1 MSTIYDNMG
10 NGSEDKSALDEVFG
24 RSANKYE
31 EPVVIKNAGPEMPVQ
46 EVIETS
52 PSDLREY
59 RQQIDTAKK
68 ALNLVDDVVLKS
80 YLKRLDSMDIA
91 SMPEAEGVDSCIVLF
106 KINRMVYEEDEF
118 ATDKFISAISSM
130 SFADCSVFLVIDGYR
145 DKTDF
150 YLGVK
155 NNDPKRTTASV
166 ADTFKSSLVGQ
177 FPGIDIEDCSI
188 VEKGKKSS
196 LQEQV
201 LRRISNASS
210 LSSYVGIPAFKD
222 EDGKYDNKNYVQG
235 TEKLAQ
241 AMQGKRY
248 TAIILASN
256 LTTDVVTEI
265 RNGYETIYSQL
276 SPMSTQQLAYSTNE
290 SLANAIN
297 RSKGVTQGKTKTQ
310 TIGESYTN
318 GTSNSHSKSD
328 SETKKSKIAV
338 GSSVLGGFLA
348 AVGTGLRI
356 TDAGAAIGLPL
367 MAAGG
372 AMSAFGAAGK
382 SKTSGTT
389 DTYGTSQSDT
399 ENRSMSDAESH
410 SETFTDSLGK
420 TATIG
425 SSKNYTLTIHNKHIE
440 ELMKRI
446 DQELER
452 ISMSESTG
460 LWSVASYFFS
470 YDNDFA
476 SAESASTIFKSIMQ
490 GEESGVE
497 TSAINSWIDNS
508 QKMKMLTNSVCHLS
522 HPVFRNNLTV
532 NGENIKVEN
541 SSLLSSKELA
551 MLLSLPH
558 KSVPGFPVVEHV
570 SLAKEVIRN
579 NESLMKREVSL
590 GCIFDLGK
598 AYTENRVKLD
608 VKSLTQHV
616 FVTGSTGCGKSE
628 TIYKLINETKQVG
641 TKFLVIEPAKGEYK
655 NVFGDVNV
663 FGTNPLIMPLLR
675 INPFSFPAGVHVLE
689 HIDRLTEIFNVCWPM
704 YSAMPAVLKK
714 AMLDAYE
721 SCGWD
726 LRLSVNRL
734 SQGEDVYPSFLDLF
748 LSLEKVIT
756 ESAYSEE
763 VKSNYSGALLTR
775 VESLTNGLNGEI
787 FSVNEL
793 SNMVLFDENCII
805 DLSRVGSQETKS
817 LIMGILIMRL
827 SEYRMTGAN
836 TPNSALKHLTVLEE
850 AHNILKR
857 VSTEQSQEGS
867 NMAGKSVEM
876 ITNAIAEMR
885 TYGEGFVIVDQS
897 PTSVDKAA
905 IKNTNTKIVMRL
917 PDEDDRKVS
926 GKAAGMN
933 DKQIDEIAKLP
944 TGVAVVYQ
952 NDWVSPVLCKID
964 RMEDSRVIFNEQK
977 DSILELNSENDIKN
991 IIEFLLAG
999 QTENTQKAFDVIQI
1013 EKSVRAF
1020 YMPSKVRMAL
1030 LDTIE
1035 EYKRNNNTS
1044 LWNSVSIYDLSS
1056 LLTDLLGIRKE
1067 FGKCVKQYYQSKEL
1081 NKKLTDLVKTRV
1093 PLDYVSCRYC
1103 LKCLFA
1109 DFSLHSS
1116 ANKKMAEEW
1125 LINNSKWL
1133 NLIFDKDEYGI

>member
-46 EVIETS
+46 KVLETS
-52 PSDLREY
+52 PSDLCEY
-59 RQQIDTAKK
+59 RQQIDMAKN

-91 SMPEAEGVDSCIVLF
+91 SMPEAEGVDSSIVLF

-177 FPGIDIEDCSI
+177 FPGIDIDDCSI

-310 TIGESYTN
+310 TIGESHTN

-338 GSSVLGGFLA
+338 GSSVLGGVLA
-348 AVGTGLRI
+348 AVGTGLTI
-356 TDAGAAIGLPL
+356 TGAGAAIGLPL

-372 AMSAFGAAGK
+372 AMSAVGAAGK

-522 HPVFRNNLTV
+522 HPVFWNNLTV

-570 SLAKEVIRN
+570 SLAKEVIHN
-579 NESLMKREVSL
+579 NEGLMKREVSL

-675 INPFSFPAGVHVLE
+675 INPFSFPTGVHVLE

-763 VKSNYSGALLTR
+763 VKSNYAGALLTR

-964 RMEDSRVIFNEQK
+964 RMENSRVIFNEQK
-977 DSILELNSENDIKN
+977 DSILELNSENDIN
-991 IIEFLLAG
+991 YIIEFLLAG
-999 QTENTQKAFDVIQI
+999 QTENTQKAFDIIQI

-1020 YMPSKVRMAL
+1020 NMPSKVRMAL

-1035 EYKRNNNTS
+1035 EYKKNNHIS

-1067 FGKCVKQYYQSKEL
+1067 FEKCVRQYCQSKEL

-1125 LINNSKWL
+1125 LINNSK
-1133 NLIFDKDEYGI
+1133 

>member
-46 EVIETS
+46 KVIETS

-59 RQQIDTAKK
+59 RQQIDMAKNT
-68 ALNLVDDVVLKS
+68 LNLVDDVVLKS
-80 YLKRLDSMDIA
+80 YLKRLASMDIA
-91 SMPEAEGVDSCIVLF
+91 SMPKAEGVDSSIVLF

-177 FPGIDIEDCSI
+177 FPGIDIDDCSI

-297 RSKGVTQGKTKTQ
+297 RSKGVTQGKTKTH
-310 TIGESYTN
+310 TIGESHTN
-318 GTSNSHSKSD
+318 GTSSSHSKSD
-328 SETKKSKIAV
+328 SETKKSKTAV
-338 GSSVLGGFLA
+338 CCSVLGGVLS
-348 AVGTGLRI
+348 AVGFGLMSTG
-356 TDAGAAIGLPL
+356 AGAAIGMPL

-372 AMSAFGAAGK
+372 AMSAVGAAGK
-382 SKTSGTT
+382 SKTTGTT

-476 SAESASTIFKSIMQ
+476 SAESAATIFKSIMQ

-579 NESLMKREVSL
+579 NESVIKREVSL

-598 AYTENRVKLD
+598 AYTENHVKLD

-641 TKFLVIEPAKGEYK
+641 AKFLVIEPAKGEYK

-675 INPFSFPAGVHVLE
+675 INPFSFPTGVHVLE

-917 PDEDDRKVS
+917 PDEDDRKLS

-964 RMEDSRVIFNEQK
+964 RMENSRVIFNEQK
-977 DSILELNSENDIKN
+977 DSILELNSENDIN
-991 IIEFLLAG
+991 YIIEFLLAG
-999 QTENTQKAFDVIQI
+999 QTENTQKAFDIIQI

-1020 YMPSKVRMAL
+1020 NMPSKVRMAL

-1035 EYKRNNNTS
+1035 EYKKNNHIS

-1067 FGKCVKQYYQSKEL
+1067 FEKCVRQYCQSKEL

-1125 LINNSKWL
+1125 LINNSK
-1133 NLIFDKDEYGI
+1133 

>member
-46 EVIETS
+46 KVLETS
-52 PSDLREY
+52 PSDLCEY
-59 RQQIDTAKK
+59 RQQIDMAKN

-91 SMPEAEGVDSCIVLF
+91 SMPEAEGVDSSIVLF

-177 FPGIDIEDCSI
+177 FPGIDIDDCSI

-310 TIGESYTN
+310 TIGESHTN

-338 GSSVLGGFLA
+338 GSSVLGGVLA
-348 AVGTGLRI
+348 AVGTGLTI
-356 TDAGAAIGLPL
+356 TGAGAAIGLPL

-372 AMSAFGAAGK
+372 AMSAVGAAGK

-522 HPVFRNNLTV
+522 HPVFWNNLTV

-675 INPFSFPAGVHVLE
+675 INPFSFPTGVHVLE

-734 SQGEDVYPSFLDLF
+734 SQGENVYPSFLDLF

-964 RMEDSRVIFNEQK
+964 RMENSRVIFNEQK

-1035 EYKRNNNTS
+1035 EYKKNNHIS

-1067 FGKCVKQYYQSKEL
+1067 FEKCVRQYCQSKEL

-1125 LINNSKWL
+1125 LINNSK
-1133 NLIFDKDEYGI
+1133 

>member
-1 MSTIYDNMG
+1 M
-10 NGSEDKSALDEVFG
+10 
-24 RSANKYE
+24 
-31 EPVVIKNAGPEMPVQ
+31 
-46 EVIETS
+46 
-52 PSDLREY
+52 
-59 RQQIDTAKK
+59 
-68 ALNLVDDVVLKS
+68 VDDVVLKS

-91 SMPEAEGVDSCIVLF
+91 SMPEAEGVDSSIVLF

-166 ADTFKSSLVGQ
+166 ADTFKSSLMGQ

-297 RSKGVTQGKTKTQ
+297 RSKGVTQGKTKTH
-310 TIGESYTN
+310 TIGESHTN

-338 GSSVLGGFLA
+338 GSSVLGGVLA
-348 AVGTGLRI
+348 AVGTGLTI
-356 TDAGAAIGLPL
+356 TGAGAAIGLPL
-367 MAAGG
+367 MAACG
-372 AMSAFGAAGK
+372 AMSAVGAAGK

-522 HPVFRNNLTV
+522 HPVFWNNLTV

-675 INPFSFPAGVHVLE
+675 INPFSFPTGVHVLE

-734 SQGEDVYPSFLDLF
+734 SRGEDVYPSFLDLF

-964 RMEDSRVIFNEQK
+964 RMENSRVIFNEQK
-977 DSILELNSENDIKN
+977 DSILELNSENDIN
-991 IIEFLLAG
+991 
-999 QTENTQKAFDVIQI
+999 
-1013 EKSVRAF
+1013 
-1020 YMPSKVRMAL
+1020 Y
-1030 LDTIE
+1030 
-1035 EYKRNNNTS
+1035 
-1044 LWNSVSIYDLSS
+1044 
-1056 LLTDLLGIRKE
+1056 
-1067 FGKCVKQYYQSKEL
+1067 
-1081 NKKLTDLVKTRV
+1081 
-1093 PLDYVSCRYC
+1093 
-1103 LKCLFA
+1103 
-1109 DFSLHSS
+1109 
-1116 ANKKMAEEW
+1116 
-1125 LINNSKWL
+1125 
-1133 NLIFDKDEYGI
+1133 

>member
-46 EVIETS
+46 KVLETS
-52 PSDLREY
+52 PSDLCEY
-59 RQQIDTAKK
+59 RQQIDMAKN

-91 SMPEAEGVDSCIVLF
+91 SMPEAEGVDSSIVLF

-150 YLGVK
+150 YMGVK
-155 NNDPKRTTASV
+155 NNDSKRTTVSV

-188 VEKGKKSS
+188 IDRGKNSS

-210 LSSYVGIPAFKD
+210 LSSYVGIPAFKN

-276 SPMSTQQLAYSTNE
+276 SPMATQQLAYSTNE

-310 TIGESYTN
+310 TIGESHTN
-318 GTSNSHSKSD
+318 GTSSSHGKSD
-328 SETKKSKIAV
+328 SETKKSKTAV
-338 GSSVLGGFLA
+338 GCSVLGGVLS
-348 AVGTGLRI
+348 AVGLGLSATG
-356 TDAGAAIGLPL
+356 AGAAIGIPL

-372 AMSAFGAAGK
+372 VMSAVGATGK

-440 ELMKRI
+440 ELTKRI

-522 HPVFRNNLTV
+522 HPVFWNNLTV

-675 INPFSFPAGVHVLE
+675 INPFSFPTGVHVLE

-734 SQGEDVYPSFLDLF
+734 SRGEDVYPSFLDLF

-876 ITNAIAEMR
+876 MTNAIAEMR

-964 RMEDSRVIFNEQK
+964 RMENSRVIFNEQK
-977 DSILELNSENDIKN
+977 DSILELNSENDIN
-991 IIEFLLAG
+991 YIIEFLLAG
-999 QTENTQKAFDVIQI
+999 QTENTQKAFDIIQI

-1020 YMPSKVRMAL
+1020 NMPSKVRMAL

-1035 EYKRNNNTS
+1035 EYKKNNHIS

-1067 FGKCVKQYYQSKEL
+1067 FEKCVRQYCQSKEL

-1125 LINNSKWL
+1125 LINNSK
-1133 NLIFDKDEYGI
+1133 

>member
-1 MSTIYDNMG
+1 
-10 NGSEDKSALDEVFG
+10 
-24 RSANKYE
+24 
-31 EPVVIKNAGPEMPVQ
+31 
-46 EVIETS
+46 
-52 PSDLREY
+52 
-59 RQQIDTAKK
+59 
-68 ALNLVDDVVLKS
+68 
-80 YLKRLDSMDIA
+80 
-91 SMPEAEGVDSCIVLF
+91 MPEAEGVDYSIVLF

-118 ATDKFISAISSM
+118 ATEKFISAISSM
-130 SFADCSVFLVIDGYR
+130 SYADCSVFLVIDGYR

-177 FPGIDIEDCSI
+177 FPGIDIDDCSI

-310 TIGESYTN
+310 TIGESHTN

-328 SETKKSKIAV
+328 SKTKKSKIAV
-338 GSSVLGGFLA
+338 GSSVLGGVLA
-348 AVGTGLRI
+348 AVGTGLTI
-356 TDAGAAIGLPL
+356 TGTGAAIGLPL

-372 AMSAFGAAGK
+372 AMSAVGAAGK

-399 ENRSMSDAESH
+399 VNRSMSDAESH

-522 HPVFRNNLTV
+522 HPVFWNNLTV

-675 INPFSFPAGVHVLE
+675 INPFSFPTGVHVLE

-734 SQGEDVYPSFLDLF
+734 SRGEDVYPSFLDLF

-952 NDWVSPVLCKID
+952 NDWVSPVLCRID
-964 RMEDSRVIFNEQK
+964 RMENSRVIFNEQK
-977 DSILELNSENDIKN
+977 DSILELNSEDDIN
-991 IIEFLLAG
+991 YIIEFLLAG
-999 QTENTQKAFDVIQI
+999 QTENTQKAFDIIQI

-1020 YMPSKVRMAL
+1020 NMPSKVRMAL

-1035 EYKRNNNTS
+1035 EYKKNNHIS
-1044 LWNSVSIYDLSS
+1044 LWNRVSIYDLSS

-1067 FGKCVKQYYQSKEL
+1067 FEKCVKQYCQSKEL

-1125 LINNSKWL
+1125 LINNSK
-1133 NLIFDKDEYGI
+1133 

>member
-10 NGSEDKSALDEVFG
+10 NDSEDKSALDEVFG

-31 EPVVIKNAGPEMPVQ
+31 EPVVIKNAGSEMPVQ
-46 EVIETS
+46 KVIETS

-59 RQQIDTAKK
+59 RQQIDAAKN

-80 YLKRLDSMDIA
+80 YLKRMDSMDIA
-91 SMPEAEGVDSCIVLF
+91 SMPEAEGVDSSIVLF
-106 KINRMVYEEDEF
+106 KINKMVYEEDEF
-118 ATDKFISAISSM
+118 ATEKFISAISSM
-130 SFADCSVFLVIDGYR
+130 SYADCSVFLVIDGYR

-177 FPGIDIEDCSI
+177 FPGIDIDDCSI

-310 TIGESYTN
+310 TIGESHTN

-338 GSSVLGGFLA
+338 GSSVLGGVLA
-348 AVGTGLRI
+348 VVGTGL
-356 TDAGAAIGLPL
+356 TMTGAGAAIGIPL

-372 AMSAFGAAGK
+372 AMSAVGAAGK

-399 ENRSMSDAESH
+399 ENRSVSDAESH
-410 SETFTDSLGK
+410 SESFTDSLGK
-420 TATIG
+420 TTTIG
-425 SSKNYTLTIHNKHIE
+425 SGKNYTLTLHNKHIE

-446 DQELER
+446 DLELER

-476 SAESASTIFKSIMQ
+476 SAESAATIFKSIMQ

-508 QKMKMLTNSVCHLS
+508 QKVKMLTNSVCRLS
-522 HPVFRNNLTV
+522 HPVFTNNLTV
-532 NGENIKVEN
+532 NGESIIVEN
-541 SSLLSSKELA
+541 SSLLCSKELS

-675 INPFSFPAGVHVLE
+675 INPFSFPTGVHVLE

-734 SQGEDVYPSFLDLF
+734 SRGEDVYPSFLDLF

-999 QTENTQKAFDVIQI
+999 QTENTQKAFDIIQI

-1020 YMPSKVRMAL
+1020 NMPSKVLMAL

-1035 EYKRNNNTS
+1035 EYKKNNHIS

-1067 FGKCVKQYYQSKEL
+1067 FEKCVRQYCQSKEL
-1081 NKKLTDLVKTRV
+1081 NKKLTDLVKSRV

-1125 LINNSKWL
+1125 LINNSK
-1133 NLIFDKDEYGI
+1133 

>member
-46 EVIETS
+46 KVIETS

-59 RQQIDTAKK
+59 RQQIETAKN

-91 SMPEAEGVDSCIVLF
+91 SMPEAEGVDSSIVLF

-130 SFADCSVFLVIDGYR
+130 SFADSSVFLVIDGYR

-150 YLGVK
+150 YMGVK
-155 NNDPKRTTASV
+155 NNDSKRTTVSV

-188 VEKGKKSS
+188 IDRGKNSS

-276 SPMSTQQLAYSTNE
+276 SPMATQQLAYSTNE

-310 TIGESYTN
+310 TIGESHTN
-318 GTSNSHSKSD
+318 GTSSSHGKSD
-328 SETKKSKIAV
+328 SETKKSKTAV
-338 GSSVLGGFLA
+338 GCSVLGGVLS
-348 AVGTGLRI
+348 AVGLGLSATG
-356 TDAGAAIGLPL
+356 AGAAIGIPL

-372 AMSAFGAAGK
+372 AMSAVGATGK

-476 SAESASTIFKSIMQ
+476 SAESAATIFKSIMQ

-675 INPFSFPAGVHVLE
+675 INPFSFPTGVHVLE

-734 SQGEDVYPSFLDLF
+734 SRGEDVYPSFLDLF

-964 RMEDSRVIFNEQK
+964 RMEDSRVIFYEQK

-1020 YMPSKVRMAL
+1020 NMPSKVRMAL

-1035 EYKRNNNTS
+1035 EYKNNNNIS

-1056 LLTDLLGIRKE
+1056 LLTDLLDIRKE
-1067 FGKCVKQYYQSKEL
+1067 FEKCVRQYCQSKEL

-1093 PLDYVSCRYC
+1093 SLDYVSCRYC

-1125 LINNSKWL
+1125 LINNSK
-1133 NLIFDKDEYGI
+1133 

>member
-46 EVIETS
+46 KVIETS
-52 PSDLREY
+52 PSDLCEY
-59 RQQIDTAKK
+59 RQQIDMAKN

-91 SMPEAEGVDSCIVLF
+91 SMPEAEGVDSSIVLF

-150 YLGVK
+150 YMGVK
-155 NNDPKRTTASV
+155 NNDSKRTTVSV

-188 VEKGKKSS
+188 IDRGKNSS

-310 TIGESYTN
+310 TIGESHTN

-356 TDAGAAIGLPL
+356 TGAGAAIGLPL

-476 SAESASTIFKSIMQ
+476 SAESAATIFKSIMQ

-508 QKMKMLTNSVCHLS
+508 QNMKMLTNSVCHLS
-522 HPVFRNNLTV
+522 HPVFWNNLTV

-675 INPFSFPAGVHVLE
+675 INPFSFPTGVHVLE

-775 VESLTNGLNGEI
+775 VESLMNGLNGEI

-964 RMEDSRVIFNEQK
+964 RMENSRVIFNEQK
-977 DSILELNSENDIKN
+977 DSILELNSENDIN
-991 IIEFLLAG
+991 YIIEFLLAG

-1020 YMPSKVRMAL
+1020 NMPSKVRMAL

-1035 EYKRNNNTS
+1035 EYKKNNHIS

-1067 FGKCVKQYYQSKEL
+1067 FEKCVRQYCQSKEL

-1125 LINNSKWL
+1125 LINNSK
-1133 NLIFDKDEYGI
+1133 

>member
-10 NGSEDKSALDEVFG
+10 NDSEDKSALDEVFG

-31 EPVVIKNAGPEMPVQ
+31 EPVVIKNAGSEMPVQ
-46 EVIETS
+46 KVIETS

-59 RQQIDTAKK
+59 RQQIETAKN

-91 SMPEAEGVDSCIVLF
+91 SMPEAEGVDSSIVLF

-177 FPGIDIEDCSI
+177 FPGINIDDCSI

-222 EDGKYDNKNYVQG
+222 EDGKYDNNNYVQG

-265 RNGYETIYSQL
+265 RNGYEMIYSQL
-276 SPMSTQQLAYSTNE
+276 SPMATQQLAYSTNE

-310 TIGESYTN
+310 TIGESHTN
-318 GTSNSHSKSD
+318 GTSSSHSKSD
-328 SETKKSKIAV
+328 SETKKSKTAV
-338 GSSVLGGFLA
+338 GCSVLGGVLS
-348 AVGTGLRI
+348 AVGLGLSATG
-356 TDAGAAIGLPL
+356 AGAAIGIPL

-372 AMSAFGAAGK
+372 AMSAVGATGK

-476 SAESASTIFKSIMQ
+476 SAESAATIFKSIMQ

-675 INPFSFPAGVHVLE
+675 INPFSFPTGVHVLE

-827 SEYRMTGAN
+827 SEYRMIGAN

-964 RMEDSRVIFNEQK
+964 RMEDSRVIFYEQK

-1013 EKSVRAF
+1013 EQSVRAF
-1020 YMPSKVRMAL
+1020 NMPSKVRMAL

-1035 EYKRNNNTS
+1035 EYKNNNNIS

-1056 LLTDLLGIRKE
+1056 LLTDLLDIRKE
-1067 FGKCVKQYYQSKEL
+1067 FEKCVRQYCQSKEL

-1093 PLDYVSCRYC
+1093 SLDYVSCRYC

-1125 LINNSKWL
+1125 LINNSK
-1133 NLIFDKDEYGI
+1133 

>member
-31 EPVVIKNAGPEMPVQ
+31 EPVVIKNAGSEMPVQ
-46 EVIETS
+46 KVIETS

-59 RQQIDTAKK
+59 RQQIDTAKN

-91 SMPEAEGVDSCIVLF
+91 SMPEAEGVDSSIVLF

-177 FPGIDIEDCSI
+177 FPGIDIDDCSI

-310 TIGESYTN
+310 TIGESHTN

-338 GSSVLGGFLA
+338 GSSVLGGVLA
-348 AVGTGLRI
+348 AVGTGLTI
-356 TDAGAAIGLPL
+356 TGAGAAIGLPL

-372 AMSAFGAAGK
+372 AMSAVGAAGK

-522 HPVFRNNLTV
+522 HPVFWNNLTV

-579 NESLMKREVSL
+579 NESVMKREVSL

-598 AYTENRVKLD
+598 VHIENHVKLD

-641 TKFLVIEPAKGEYK
+641 AKFLVIEPAKGEYK

-675 INPFSFPAGVHVLE
+675 INPFSFPTGVHVLE

-964 RMEDSRVIFNEQK
+964 RMEGSRVIFNEQK

-1020 YMPSKVRMAL
+1020 NMPSKVRMAL

-1035 EYKRNNNTS
+1035 EYKKNNNIS

-1056 LLTDLLGIRKE
+1056 LLTELLDIRKE
-1067 FGKCVKQYYQSKEL
+1067 FEKCVRQYSQSKEL

-1116 ANKKMAEEW
+1116 ANKKIAEEW
-1125 LINNSKWL
+1125 LINNSK
-1133 NLIFDKDEYGI
+1133 

>member
-1 MSTIYDNMG
+1 MSTIYDNMD

-46 EVIETS
+46 KVIETS

-59 RQQIDTAKK
+59 RRQIDTAKN

-91 SMPEAEGVDSCIVLF
+91 SMPEAEGVDSSIVLF

-130 SFADCSVFLVIDGYR
+130 SFADSSVFLVIDGYR

-150 YLGVK
+150 YMGVK
-155 NNDPKRTTASV
+155 NNDSKRTTVSV

-177 FPGIDIEDCSI
+177 FPGINIDDCSI

-222 EDGKYDNKNYVQG
+222 EDGKYDNNNYVQG

-265 RNGYETIYSQL
+265 RNGYEMIYSQL
-276 SPMSTQQLAYSTNE
+276 SPMATQQLAYSTNE

-310 TIGESYTN
+310 TIGESHTN
-318 GTSNSHSKSD
+318 GTSSSHSKSD
-328 SETKKSKIAV
+328 SETKKSKTAV
-338 GSSVLGGFLA
+338 GCSVLGGVLS
-348 AVGTGLRI
+348 AVGLGLSATG
-356 TDAGAAIGLPL
+356 AGAAIGIPR

-372 AMSAFGAAGK
+372 AMSAVGATGK

-476 SAESASTIFKSIMQ
+476 SAESAATIFKSIMQ

-675 INPFSFPAGVHVLE
+675 INPFSFPTGVHVLE

-827 SEYRMTGAN
+827 SEYRMIGAN

-964 RMEDSRVIFNEQK
+964 RMEDSRVIFYEQK

-1020 YMPSKVRMAL
+1020 NMPSKVRMAL

-1035 EYKRNNNTS
+1035 EYKNNNNIS

-1056 LLTDLLGIRKE
+1056 LLTDLLDIRKE
-1067 FGKCVKQYYQSKEL
+1067 FEKYVRQYCQSKEL

-1093 PLDYVSCRYC
+1093 SLDYVSCRYC

-1125 LINNSKWL
+1125 LINNSK
-1133 NLIFDKDEYGI
+1133 

>member
-46 EVIETS
+46 KVLETS
-52 PSDLREY
+52 PSDLCEY
-59 RQQIDTAKK
+59 RQQIDMAKN

-91 SMPEAEGVDSCIVLF
+91 SMPEAEGVDSSIVLF

-177 FPGIDIEDCSI
+177 FPGIDIDDCSI

-297 RSKGVTQGKTKTQ
+297 RSKGVTQGKTKTH
-310 TIGESYTN
+310 TIGESHTN

-338 GSSVLGGFLA
+338 GSSVLGGVLA
-348 AVGTGLRI
+348 AVGTGLTI
-356 TDAGAAIGLPL
+356 TGAGAAIGLPL

-372 AMSAFGAAGK
+372 AMSAVGAAGK

-522 HPVFRNNLTV
+522 HPVFWNNLTV

-675 INPFSFPAGVHVLE
+675 INPFSFPTGVHVLE

-734 SQGEDVYPSFLDLF
+734 SQGENVYPSFLDLF

-964 RMEDSRVIFNEQK
+964 RMENSRVIFNEQK
-977 DSILELNSENDIKN
+977 DSILELNSENDIN
-991 IIEFLLAG
+991 YIIEFLLAG
-999 QTENTQKAFDVIQI
+999 QTENTQKAFDIIQI
-1013 EKSVRAF
+1013 KKSVRAF
-1020 YMPSKVRMAL
+1020 NMPSKVRMAL

-1035 EYKRNNNTS
+1035 EYKKNNHIS

-1067 FGKCVKQYYQSKEL
+1067 FEKCVRQYCQSKEL

-1125 LINNSKWL
+1125 LINNSK
-1133 NLIFDKDEYGI
+1133 

>member
-10 NGSEDKSALDEVFG
+10 NGSKDKSALDEVFG

-46 EVIETS
+46 KVIETS

-80 YLKRLDSMDIA
+80 YLKRLDSMDIE
-91 SMPEAEGVDSCIVLF
+91 SMPEAEGVDSSIVLF

-177 FPGIDIEDCSI
+177 FPGIDIDDCSI

-235 TEKLAQ
+235 TEKLAL

-276 SPMSTQQLAYSTNE
+276 SPMATQQLAYSTNE

-310 TIGESYTN
+310 TIGESHTN
-318 GTSNSHSKSD
+318 GTSSSHSKSY
-328 SETKKSKIAV
+328 SETKKSKTAV
-338 GSSVLGGFLA
+338 GCSVLGGVLST
-348 AVGTGLRI
+348 VGFGLSA
-356 TDAGAAIGLPL
+356 TGAAIGIPL

-372 AMSAFGAAGK
+372 VMSAVGAAGK

-522 HPVFRNNLTV
+522 HPVFWNNLTV

-570 SLAKEVIRN
+570 SLAKEVIHN
-579 NESLMKREVSL
+579 NEGLMKREVSL

-675 INPFSFPAGVHVLE
+675 INPFSFPTGVHVLE

-726 LRLSVNRL
+726 LRSSVNRL

-964 RMEDSRVIFNEQK
+964 RMENSRVIFNEQK
-977 DSILELNSENDIKN
+977 DSILELNSENDIN
-991 IIEFLLAG
+991 YIIEFLLAG
-999 QTENTQKAFDVIQI
+999 QTENTQKAFDIIQI

-1020 YMPSKVRMAL
+1020 NMPSKVRMAL

-1035 EYKRNNNTS
+1035 EYKKNNHIS

-1067 FGKCVKQYYQSKEL
+1067 FEKCVRQYCQSKEL

-1125 LINNSKWL
+1125 LINNSK
-1133 NLIFDKDEYGI
+1133 

>member
-1 MSTIYDNMG
+1 
-10 NGSEDKSALDEVFG
+10 
-24 RSANKYE
+24 
-31 EPVVIKNAGPEMPVQ
+31 
-46 EVIETS
+46 
-52 PSDLREY
+52 
-59 RQQIDTAKK
+59 
-68 ALNLVDDVVLKS
+68 
-80 YLKRLDSMDIA
+80 
-91 SMPEAEGVDSCIVLF
+91 
-106 KINRMVYEEDEF
+106 
-118 ATDKFISAISSM
+118 
-130 SFADCSVFLVIDGYR
+130 
-145 DKTDF
+145 
-150 YLGVK
+150 
-155 NNDPKRTTASV
+155 
-166 ADTFKSSLVGQ
+166 
-177 FPGIDIEDCSI
+177 
-188 VEKGKKSS
+188 
-196 LQEQV
+196 
-201 LRRISNASS
+201 
-210 LSSYVGIPAFKD
+210 
-222 EDGKYDNKNYVQG
+222 
-235 TEKLAQ
+235 
-241 AMQGKRY
+241 
-248 TAIILASN
+248 
-256 LTTDVVTEI
+256 
-265 RNGYETIYSQL
+265 
-276 SPMSTQQLAYSTNE
+276 
-290 SLANAIN
+290 
-297 RSKGVTQGKTKTQ
+297 
-310 TIGESYTN
+310 
-318 GTSNSHSKSD
+318 
-328 SETKKSKIAV
+328 
-338 GSSVLGGFLA
+338 
-348 AVGTGLRI
+348 
-356 TDAGAAIGLPL
+356 
-367 MAAGG
+367 
-372 AMSAFGAAGK
+372 
-382 SKTSGTT
+382 
-389 DTYGTSQSDT
+389 
-399 ENRSMSDAESH
+399 
-410 SETFTDSLGK
+410 
-420 TATIG
+420 
-425 SSKNYTLTIHNKHIE
+425 
-440 ELMKRI
+440 
-446 DQELER
+446 
-452 ISMSESTG
+452 
-460 LWSVASYFFS
+460 
-470 YDNDFA
+470 
-476 SAESASTIFKSIMQ
+476 
-490 GEESGVE
+490 
-497 TSAINSWIDNS
+497 
-508 QKMKMLTNSVCHLS
+508 MKMLTNSVCHLS

-675 INPFSFPAGVHVLE
+675 INPFSFPTGVHVLE

-827 SEYRMTGAN
+827 SEYRMIGAN

-964 RMEDSRVIFNEQK
+964 RMEDSRVIFYEQK

-1020 YMPSKVRMAL
+1020 NMPSKVRMAL

-1035 EYKRNNNTS
+1035 EYKNNNNIS

-1056 LLTDLLGIRKE
+1056 LLTDLLDIRKE
-1067 FGKCVKQYYQSKEL
+1067 FEKCVRQYCQSKEL

-1093 PLDYVSCRYC
+1093 SLDYVSCRYC

-1125 LINNSKWL
+1125 LINNSK
-1133 NLIFDKDEYGI
+1133 

>member
-46 EVIETS
+46 KVIETS

-59 RQQIDTAKK
+59 RQQIDTAKN

-91 SMPEAEGVDSCIVLF
+91 SMPEAEGVDFSIVLF

-177 FPGIDIEDCSI
+177 FPGINIDDCSI

-310 TIGESYTN
+310 SIGESHTN
-318 GTSNSHSKSD
+318 GTSSSHSKSD
-328 SETKKSKIAV
+328 SETKKSKTAV
-338 GSSVLGGFLA
+338 GCSVLGGMLS
-348 AVGTGLRI
+348 AVGLGLSATG
-356 TDAGAAIGLPL
+356 AGAAIGIPL
-367 MAAGG
+367 MVMAAGG
-372 AMSAFGAAGK
+372 AMSAVGATGK

-476 SAESASTIFKSIMQ
+476 SAESAATIFKSIMQ

-508 QKMKMLTNSVCHLS
+508 QKVKMLTNSVCRLS
-522 HPVFRNNLTV
+522 HPVFTNNLTV
-532 NGENIKVEN
+532 NGESIMVEN

-579 NESLMKREVSL
+579 NESVMKREVFL

-598 AYTENRVKLD
+598 VHTENHVKLD

-628 TIYKLINETKQVG
+628 TIYKLISETKQVG
-641 TKFLVIEPAKGEYK
+641 AKFLVIEPAKGEYK

-675 INPFSFPAGVHVLE
+675 INPFSFPTGVHVLE

-734 SQGEDVYPSFLDLF
+734 SRGEDVYPSFLDLF

-964 RMEDSRVIFNEQK
+964 RMENSRVIFNEQK
-977 DSILELNSENDIKN
+977 DSILELNSENDIN
-991 IIEFLLAG
+991 YIIEFLLAG
-999 QTENTQKAFDVIQI
+999 QTENTQKAFDIIQI

-1020 YMPSKVRMAL
+1020 NMPSKVRMAL

-1035 EYKRNNNTS
+1035 EYKKNNHIS

-1067 FGKCVKQYYQSKEL
+1067 FEKCVRQYCQSKEL

-1125 LINNSKWL
+1125 LINNSK
-1133 NLIFDKDEYGI
+1133 

>member
-24 RSANKYE
+24 RSADKYE
-31 EPVVIKNAGPEMPVQ
+31 EIKNADPEMPVQ
-46 EVIETS
+46 KVIETS

-59 RQQIDTAKK
+59 RQQIDTAKN

-91 SMPEAEGVDSCIVLF
+91 SMPEAEGVDYSIVLF

-118 ATDKFISAISSM
+118 ATEKFISAISSM
-130 SFADCSVFLVIDGYR
+130 SYADCSVFLVIDGYR

-177 FPGIDIEDCSI
+177 FPGIDIDDCSI

-297 RSKGVTQGKTKTQ
+297 RSKGVTQGKTKTH
-310 TIGESYTN
+310 TIGESHTN
-318 GTSNSHSKSD
+318 GTSSSHSKSD
-328 SETKKSKIAV
+328 SETKKSKTAV
-338 GSSVLGGFLA
+338 CCSVLGGVLS
-348 AVGTGLRI
+348 AVGFGLMSTG
-356 TDAGAAIGLPL
+356 AGAAIGMPL
-367 MAAGG
+367 RVMAAGG
-372 AMSAFGAAGK
+372 AMSAVGAAGK
-382 SKTSGTT
+382 SKTTGTT

-476 SAESASTIFKSIMQ
+476 SAESAATIFKSIMQ

-508 QKMKMLTNSVCHLS
+508 QKMKMLTSSVCHLS

-675 INPFSFPAGVHVLE
+675 INPFSFPTGVHVLE

-734 SQGEDVYPSFLDLF
+734 SRGEDVYPSFLDLF
-748 LSLEKVIT
+748 LSLEKVIP

-964 RMEDSRVIFNEQK
+964 RMENSRVIFNEQK
-977 DSILELNSENDIKN
+977 DSILELNSENDIN
-991 IIEFLLAG
+991 YIIEFLLAG
-999 QTENTQKAFDVIQI
+999 QTENTQKAFDIIQI

-1020 YMPSKVRMAL
+1020 NMPSKVRMAL

-1035 EYKRNNNTS
+1035 EYKKNNHIS

-1067 FGKCVKQYYQSKEL
+1067 FEKCVRQYCQSKEL

-1103 LKCLFA
+1103 MKCLFA

-1125 LINNSKWL
+1125 LINNSK
-1133 NLIFDKDEYGI
+1133 

>member
-68 ALNLVDDVVLKS
+68 TLNLVDDVVLKS

-91 SMPEAEGVDSCIVLF
+91 SMPEAEGVDSSIVLF

-177 FPGIDIEDCSI
+177 FPGIDIDDCSI

-297 RSKGVTQGKTKTQ
+297 RSKGVTQGKTKTH
-310 TIGESYTN
+310 TIGESHTN

-338 GSSVLGGFLA
+338 GSSVLGGVLA
-348 AVGTGLRI
+348 AVGTGLTI
-356 TDAGAAIGLPL
+356 TGAGAAIGLPL
-367 MAAGG
+367 MATGG
-372 AMSAFGAAGK
+372 AMSAVGAAGK

-522 HPVFRNNLTV
+522 HPVFWNNLTV

-551 MLLSLPH
+551 ILLSLPH

-598 AYTENRVKLD
+598 AYIENRVKLD

-675 INPFSFPAGVHVLE
+675 INPFSFPTGVHVLE

-964 RMEDSRVIFNEQK
+964 RMENSRVIFNEQK
-977 DSILELNSENDIKN
+977 DSILELNSENDIN
-991 IIEFLLAG
+991 YIIEFLLAG
-999 QTENTQKAFDVIQI
+999 QTENTQKAFDIIQI

-1020 YMPSKVRMAL
+1020 NMPSKVRMAL

-1035 EYKRNNNTS
+1035 EYKKNNHIS

-1067 FGKCVKQYYQSKEL
+1067 FEKCVRQYCQSKEL

-1125 LINNSKWL
+1125 LINNSK
-1133 NLIFDKDEYGI
+1133 

>member
-10 NGSEDKSALDEVFG
+10 NGSEDKSALNEVFG

-46 EVIETS
+46 KVIETS

-59 RQQIDTAKK
+59 RQQIDTAKN

-177 FPGIDIEDCSI
+177 FPGIDIDDCSI

-276 SPMSTQQLAYSTNE
+276 SPMATQQLAYSTNE

-310 TIGESYTN
+310 TIGESHTN
-318 GTSNSHSKSD
+318 GTSSSHSKSD
-328 SETKKSKIAV
+328 SETKKSKTAV
-338 GSSVLGGFLA
+338 GCSVLGGVLSV
-348 AVGTGLRI
+348 VGLGLSA
-356 TDAGAAIGLPL
+356 TGAAIGIPL
-367 MAAGG
+367 MAAGST
-372 AMSAFGAAGK
+372 MSAVGATGK
-382 SKTSGTT
+382 SKTSGIT

-476 SAESASTIFKSIMQ
+476 SAESAATIFKSIMQ

-508 QKMKMLTNSVCHLS
+508 QNMKMLTNSVCHLS
-522 HPVFRNNLTV
+522 HPVFWNNLTV

-551 MLLSLPH
+551 MLLSMPH

-598 AYTENRVKLD
+598 AYTENRVKLN
-608 VKSLTQHV
+608 VKSLIQHV

-675 INPFSFPAGVHVLE
+675 INPFSFPTGVHVLE

-734 SQGEDVYPSFLDLF
+734 SRGEDVYPSFLDLF

-964 RMEDSRVIFNEQK
+964 RMENSRVIFNEQK
-977 DSILELNSENDIKN
+977 DSILELNSENDIN
-991 IIEFLLAG
+991 YIIEFLLAG
-999 QTENTQKAFDVIQI
+999 QTENTQKAFDIIQI

-1020 YMPSKVRMAL
+1020 NMPSKVRMAL

-1035 EYKRNNNTS
+1035 EYKKNNHIS

-1067 FGKCVKQYYQSKEL
+1067 FEKCVRQYCQSKEL

-1116 ANKKMAEEW
+1116 TNKKMAEEW
-1125 LINNSKWL
+1125 LINNSK
-1133 NLIFDKDEYGI
+1133 

>member
-1 MSTIYDNMG
+1 M
-10 NGSEDKSALDEVFG
+10 
-24 RSANKYE
+24 
-31 EPVVIKNAGPEMPVQ
+31 
-46 EVIETS
+46 
-52 PSDLREY
+52 
-59 RQQIDTAKK
+59 
-68 ALNLVDDVVLKS
+68 VDDVVLKS

-91 SMPEAEGVDSCIVLF
+91 SMPEAEGVDSSIVLF

-150 YLGVK
+150 YMGVK
-155 NNDPKRTTASV
+155 NNDSKRTTVSV

-188 VEKGKKSS
+188 IDRGKNSS

-310 TIGESYTN
+310 TIGESHTN

-356 TDAGAAIGLPL
+356 TGAGAAIGLPL

-522 HPVFRNNLTV
+522 HPVFWNNLTV

-628 TIYKLINETKQVG
+628 TIYKLINETRQVG

-964 RMEDSRVIFNEQK
+964 RMENSRVIFNEQK
-977 DSILELNSENDIKN
+977 DSILELNSENDIN
-991 IIEFLLAG
+991 YIIEFLLAG
-999 QTENTQKAFDVIQI
+999 QTENTQKTFDIIQI

-1020 YMPSKVRMAL
+1020 NMPSKVRMAL

-1035 EYKRNNNTS
+1035 EYKKNNHIS

-1067 FGKCVKQYYQSKEL
+1067 FEKCVRQYCQSKEL

-1125 LINNSKWL
+1125 LINNSK
-1133 NLIFDKDEYGI
+1133 

>member
-10 NGSEDKSALDEVFG
+10 NDSEDKSALDEVFG

-46 EVIETS
+46 KVLETS
-52 PSDLREY
+52 PSDLCEY
-59 RQQIDTAKK
+59 RQQIDMAKK
-68 ALNLVDDVVLKS
+68 TLNLVDDVVLKS

-91 SMPEAEGVDSCIVLF
+91 SMPEAEGVDSSIVLF

-166 ADTFKSSLVGQ
+166 ADTFKSSLMGQ

-310 TIGESYTN
+310 TIGESHTN

-338 GSSVLGGFLA
+338 GSSVLGGVLA
-348 AVGTGLRI
+348 AVGTGLTI
-356 TDAGAAIGLPL
+356 TGAGAAIGLPL
-367 MAAGG
+367 MAAV
-372 AMSAFGAAGK
+372 GAAGK

-522 HPVFRNNLTV
+522 HPVFWNNLTV

-675 INPFSFPAGVHVLE
+675 INPFSFPTGVHVLE

-734 SQGEDVYPSFLDLF
+734 SRGEDVYPSFLDLF

-964 RMEDSRVIFNEQK
+964 RMENSRVIFNEQK
-977 DSILELNSENDIKN
+977 DSILELNSENDIN
-991 IIEFLLAG
+991 YIIEFLLAG
-999 QTENTQKAFDVIQI
+999 QTENTQKAFDIIQI

-1020 YMPSKVRMAL
+1020 NMPSKVRMAL

-1035 EYKRNNNTS
+1035 EYKKNNYIS

-1067 FGKCVKQYYQSKEL
+1067 FEKCVRQYCQSKEL

-1125 LINNSKWL
+1125 LINNSK
-1133 NLIFDKDEYGI
+1133 

>member
-46 EVIETS
+46 KVIETS

-59 RQQIDTAKK
+59 RQQIDTAKN
-68 ALNLVDDVVLKS
+68 ALNLVDDVVFKS

-91 SMPEAEGVDSCIVLF
+91 SMPEAEGVDSSIVLF

-150 YLGVK
+150 YFGVK

-177 FPGIDIEDCSI
+177 FPGINIDDCSI

-276 SPMSTQQLAYSTNE
+276 SPISTQQLAYSTNE

-310 TIGESYTN
+310 TIGESHTN

-338 GSSVLGGFLA
+338 GSSVLGGVLA
-348 AVGTGLRI
+348 AVGTGLMI
-356 TDAGAAIGLPL
+356 TGAGAAIGIPL
-367 MAAGG
+367 MAAGS
-372 AMSAFGAAGK
+372 AMAAAGAAGK

-476 SAESASTIFKSIMQ
+476 SAESAATIFKSIMQ

-508 QKMKMLTNSVCHLS
+508 QNVKKLTNSVCHLS

-579 NESLMKREVSL
+579 NENVMKREVSL

-675 INPFSFPAGVHVLE
+675 INPFSFPTGVHVLE

-964 RMEDSRVIFNEQK
+964 RMEGSRVIFNEQK

-1020 YMPSKVRMAL
+1020 NMPSKVRMAL

-1035 EYKRNNNTS
+1035 EYKKNNNIS

-1056 LLTDLLGIRKE
+1056 LLTELLGIRKE
-1067 FGKCVKQYYQSKEL
+1067 FEKCVRQYCQSKEL

-1125 LINNSKWL
+1125 LINNSK
-1133 NLIFDKDEYGI
+1133 

>member
-46 EVIETS
+46 KVLETS
-52 PSDLREY
+52 PSDLCEY
-59 RQQIDTAKK
+59 RQQIDMAKN

-91 SMPEAEGVDSCIVLF
+91 SMPEAEGVDSSIVLF

-177 FPGIDIEDCSI
+177 FPGIDIDDCSI

-310 TIGESYTN
+310 TIGESHTN

-338 GSSVLGGFLA
+338 GSSVLGGVLA
-348 AVGTGLRI
+348 AVGTGLTI
-356 TDAGAAIGLPL
+356 TGAGAAIGLPL

-372 AMSAFGAAGK
+372 AMSAVGAAGK

-522 HPVFRNNLTV
+522 HPVFWNNLTV

-675 INPFSFPAGVHVLE
+675 INPFSFPTGVHVLE

-836 TPNSALKHLTVLEE
+836 TPNSALRHLTVLEE

-964 RMEDSRVIFNEQK
+964 RMENSRVIFNEQK
-977 DSILELNSENDIKN
+977 DSILELNSENDIN
-991 IIEFLLAG
+991 YIIEFLLAG
-999 QTENTQKAFDVIQI
+999 QTENTQKAFDIIQI

-1020 YMPSKVRMAL
+1020 NMPSKVRMAL

-1035 EYKRNNNTS
+1035 EYKKNNHIS

-1067 FGKCVKQYYQSKEL
+1067 FEKCVRQYCQSKEL

-1125 LINNSKWL
+1125 LINNSK
-1133 NLIFDKDEYGI
+1133 

>member
-68 ALNLVDDVVLKS
+68 TLNLVDDVVLKS

-91 SMPEAEGVDSCIVLF
+91 SMPEAEGVGSSIVLF

-177 FPGIDIEDCSI
+177 FPGIDIDDCSI

-310 TIGESYTN
+310 TIGESHTN

-338 GSSVLGGFLA
+338 GSSVLGGVLA
-348 AVGTGLRI
+348 AVGTGLTI
-356 TDAGAAIGLPL
+356 TGAGAAIGLPL

-372 AMSAFGAAGK
+372 AMSAVGAAGK

-425 SSKNYTLTIHNKHIE
+425 SSKNYMLTIHNKHIE

-452 ISMSESTG
+452 ISISESTG

-476 SAESASTIFKSIMQ
+476 SAESAATIFKSIMQ

-522 HPVFRNNLTV
+522 HPVFWNNLTV

-598 AYTENRVKLD
+598 AYIENRVKLD

-675 INPFSFPAGVHVLE
+675 INPFSFPTGVHVLE

-964 RMEDSRVIFNEQK
+964 RMENSRVIFNEQK
-977 DSILELNSENDIKN
+977 DSILELNSENDIN
-991 IIEFLLAG
+991 YIIEFLLAG
-999 QTENTQKAFDVIQI
+999 QTENTQKAFDIIQI

-1020 YMPSKVRMAL
+1020 NMPSKVRMAL

-1035 EYKRNNNTS
+1035 EYKKNNHIS

-1067 FGKCVKQYYQSKEL
+1067 FEKCVRQYCQSKEL

-1125 LINNSKWL
+1125 LINNSK
-1133 NLIFDKDEYGI
+1133 

>member
-31 EPVVIKNAGPEMPVQ
+31 EPVVIKKAGPEMPVQ
-46 EVIETS
+46 KVLETS

-68 ALNLVDDVVLKS
+68 TLNLVDDVVLKS

-91 SMPEAEGVDSCIVLF
+91 SMPEAEGVDSSIVLF

-177 FPGIDIEDCSI
+177 FPGIDIDDCSI

-297 RSKGVTQGKTKTQ
+297 RSKGVTQGKTKTH
-310 TIGESYTN
+310 TIGESHTN

-338 GSSVLGGFLA
+338 GSSVLGGVLA
-348 AVGTGLRI
+348 AVGTGLTI
-356 TDAGAAIGLPL
+356 TGAGAAIGLPL

-372 AMSAFGAAGK
+372 AMSAVGAAGK

-522 HPVFRNNLTV
+522 HPVFWNNLTV

-551 MLLSLPH
+551 ILLSLPH

-598 AYTENRVKLD
+598 AYIENRVKLD

-663 FGTNPLIMPLLR
+663 FSTNPLIMPLLR
-675 INPFSFPAGVHVLE
+675 INPFSFPTGVHVLE

-867 NMAGKSVEM
+867 NMVGKSVEM

-964 RMEDSRVIFNEQK
+964 RMENSRVIFNEQK
-977 DSILELNSENDIKN
+977 DSILELNSENDIN
-991 IIEFLLAG
+991 YIIEFLLAG
-999 QTENTQKAFDVIQI
+999 QTENTQKAFDIIQI

-1020 YMPSKVRMAL
+1020 NMPSKVRMAL

-1035 EYKRNNNTS
+1035 EYKKNNHIS

-1067 FGKCVKQYYQSKEL
+1067 FEKCVRQYCQSKEL

-1125 LINNSKWL
+1125 LINNSK
-1133 NLIFDKDEYGI
+1133 

>member
-31 EPVVIKNAGPEMPVQ
+31 EPVLIKNAGSEMPVQ
-46 EVIETS
+46 KVIETS

-59 RQQIDTAKK
+59 RQQIDTAKN

-91 SMPEAEGVDSCIVLF
+91 SMPEAEGVDSSIVLF

-177 FPGIDIEDCSI
+177 FPGIDIDDCSI

-196 LQEQV
+196 LQKQV

-310 TIGESYTN
+310 TIGESHTN

-338 GSSVLGGFLA
+338 GSSVLGGVLA
-348 AVGTGLRI
+348 VVGTGLTI
-356 TDAGAAIGLPL
+356 TGVGAAIGLPL

-372 AMSAFGAAGK
+372 AMSAVGAAGK

-476 SAESASTIFKSIMQ
+476 SAESAATIFKSIMQ

-508 QKMKMLTNSVCHLS
+508 QKVKMLTNSVCHLS

-579 NESLMKREVSL
+579 NESVMKREVSL

-598 AYTENRVKLD
+598 VHTENHVKLD

-628 TIYKLINETKQVG
+628 TIYKLISETKQVG
-641 TKFLVIEPAKGEYK
+641 AKFLVIEPAKGEYK

-663 FGTNPLIMPLLR
+663 YGTNPLIMPLLR

-836 TPNSALKHLTVLEE
+836 TPNSALKHLAVLEE

-1035 EYKRNNNTS
+1035 EYKKSNHIS

-1067 FGKCVKQYYQSKEL
+1067 FEKCVKQYYQSKEL

-1109 DFSLHSS
+1109 DFSLHSF

-1125 LINNSKWL
+1125 LINNSK
-1133 NLIFDKDEYGI
+1133 

>member
-46 EVIETS
+46 KVIETS

-59 RQQIDTAKK
+59 RQQIDTAKN

-177 FPGIDIEDCSI
+177 FPGIDIDDCSI

-201 LRRISNASS
+201 LRRMSNASS

-276 SPMSTQQLAYSTNE
+276 SPMATQQLAYSTNE

-310 TIGESYTN
+310 TIGESHTN
-318 GTSNSHSKSD
+318 GTSSSHSKSD
-328 SETKKSKIAV
+328 SETKKSKTAV
-338 GSSVLGGFLA
+338 GCSVLGGVLS
-348 AVGTGLRI
+348 AVGLGLSA
-356 TDAGAAIGLPL
+356 TGAAIGIPL
-367 MAAGG
+367 MAAGST
-372 AMSAFGAAGK
+372 MSAVGATGK

-399 ENRSMSDAESH
+399 ENRSMPDAESH
-410 SETFTDSLGK
+410 SETLTDSLGK

-476 SAESASTIFKSIMQ
+476 SAESAATIFKSIMQ

-508 QKMKMLTNSVCHLS
+508 QNMKMLTNSVCHLS
-522 HPVFRNNLTV
+522 HPVFWNNLTV

-551 MLLSLPH
+551 MLLSMPH

-598 AYTENRVKLD
+598 AYTENRVKLN

-675 INPFSFPAGVHVLE
+675 INPFSFPTGVHVLE

-734 SQGEDVYPSFLDLF
+734 SRGEDVYPSFLDLF

-836 TPNSALKHLTVLEE
+836 TPNSALKHLIVLEE

-964 RMEDSRVIFNEQK
+964 RMENSRVIFNEQK
-977 DSILELNSENDIKN
+977 DSILELNSENDIN
-991 IIEFLLAG
+991 YIIEFLLAG
-999 QTENTQKAFDVIQI
+999 QTENTQKAFDIIQI

-1020 YMPSKVRMAL
+1020 NMPSKVRMAL

-1035 EYKRNNNTS
+1035 EYKKNNHIS

-1067 FGKCVKQYYQSKEL
+1067 FEKCVRQYCQSKEL

-1116 ANKKMAEEW
+1116 TNKKMAEEW
-1125 LINNSKWL
+1125 LINNSK
-1133 NLIFDKDEYGI
+1133 

>member
-10 NGSEDKSALDEVFG
+10 NDSEDKSALDEVFG

-31 EPVVIKNAGPEMPVQ
+31 EPVVIKNAGSEMPVQ
-46 EVIETS
+46 KVIETS

-59 RQQIDTAKK
+59 RQQIETAKN

-91 SMPEAEGVDSCIVLF
+91 SMPEAEGVDSSIVLF

-177 FPGIDIEDCSI
+177 FPGINIDDCSI

-222 EDGKYDNKNYVQG
+222 EDGKYDNNNYVQG

-265 RNGYETIYSQL
+265 RNGYEMIYSQL
-276 SPMSTQQLAYSTNE
+276 SPMATQQLAYSTNE

-310 TIGESYTN
+310 TIGESHTN
-318 GTSNSHSKSD
+318 GTSSSHSKSD
-328 SETKKSKIAV
+328 SETKKSKTAV
-338 GSSVLGGFLA
+338 GCSVLGGVLS
-348 AVGTGLRI
+348 AVGLGLSATG
-356 TDAGAAIGLPL
+356 AGAAIGIPL

-372 AMSAFGAAGK
+372 AMSAVGATGK

-476 SAESASTIFKSIMQ
+476 SAESAATIFKSIMQ

-675 INPFSFPAGVHVLE
+675 INPFSFPTGVHVLE

-827 SEYRMTGAN
+827 SEYRMIGAN

-926 GKAAGMN
+926 GKAAGIN

-964 RMEDSRVIFNEQK
+964 RMEDSRVIFYEQK

-1020 YMPSKVRMAL
+1020 NMPSKVRMAL

-1035 EYKRNNNTS
+1035 EYKNNNNIS

-1056 LLTDLLGIRKE
+1056 LLTDLLDIRKE
-1067 FGKCVKQYYQSKEL
+1067 FEKCVRQYCQSKEL

-1093 PLDYVSCRYC
+1093 SLDYVSCRYC

-1125 LINNSKWL
+1125 LINNSK
-1133 NLIFDKDEYGI
+1133 

>member
-10 NGSEDKSALDEVFG
+10 NDTEDKSALDEVFG

-46 EVIETS
+46 KVLETS
-52 PSDLREY
+52 PSDLCEY
-59 RQQIDTAKK
+59 RQQIDMAKN

-91 SMPEAEGVDSCIVLF
+91 SMPEAEGVDSSIVLF

-130 SFADCSVFLVIDGYR
+130 AFADCSVFLVIDGYR

-150 YLGVK
+150 YFGVK

-177 FPGIDIEDCSI
+177 FPGINIDDCSI

-297 RSKGVTQGKTKTQ
+297 RSKGVTQGKTKTH
-310 TIGESYTN
+310 TIGESHTN

-338 GSSVLGGFLA
+338 GSSVLGGVLA
-348 AVGTGLRI
+348 AVGTGLTI
-356 TDAGAAIGLPL
+356 TGAGAAIGLPL

-372 AMSAFGAAGK
+372 AMSAVGAAGK

-522 HPVFRNNLTV
+522 HPVFWNNLTV

-675 INPFSFPAGVHVLE
+675 INPFSFPTGVHVLE

-964 RMEDSRVIFNEQK
+964 RMENSRVIFNEQK
-977 DSILELNSENDIKN
+977 DSILELNSENDIN
-991 IIEFLLAG
+991 YIIEFLLAG
-999 QTENTQKAFDVIQI
+999 QTENTQKAFDIIQI

-1020 YMPSKVRMAL
+1020 NMPSKVRMAL

-1035 EYKRNNNTS
+1035 EYKKNNHIS

-1067 FGKCVKQYYQSKEL
+1067 FEKCVRQYCQSKEL

-1125 LINNSKWL
+1125 LINNSK
-1133 NLIFDKDEYGI
+1133 

>member
-46 EVIETS
+46 KVLETS
-52 PSDLREY
+52 PSDLCEY
-59 RQQIDTAKK
+59 RQQIDMAKN

-91 SMPEAEGVDSCIVLF
+91 SMPEAEGVDSSIVLF

-150 YLGVK
+150 YMGVK
-155 NNDPKRTTASV
+155 NNDSKRTTVSV

-188 VEKGKKSS
+188 IDRGKNSS

-310 TIGESYTN
+310 TIGESHTN

-338 GSSVLGGFLA
+338 GSSVLGGVLA
-348 AVGTGLRI
+348 AVGTGLTI
-356 TDAGAAIGLPL
+356 TGAGAAIGLPL

-372 AMSAFGAAGK
+372 AMSAVGAAGK

-522 HPVFRNNLTV
+522 HPVFWNNLTV

-598 AYTENRVKLD
+598 AYIENRVKLD

-675 INPFSFPAGVHVLE
+675 INPFSFPTGVHVLE

-999 QTENTQKAFDVIQI
+999 QTGNTQKAFDVIQI

-1067 FGKCVKQYYQSKEL
+1067 FGKCVKQYYQNKEL

-1125 LINNSKWL
+1125 LINNSK
-1133 NLIFDKDEYGI
+1133 

>member
-24 RSANKYE
+24 RSADKYE
-31 EPVVIKNAGPEMPVQ
+31 EIKNAGPEMPVQ
-46 EVIETS
+46 KVIETS

-59 RQQIDTAKK
+59 RQQIDTAKN

-91 SMPEAEGVDSCIVLF
+91 SMPEAEGVDYSIVLF

-177 FPGIDIEDCSI
+177 FPGIDIDDCSI

-297 RSKGVTQGKTKTQ
+297 RSKGVTQGKTKTH
-310 TIGESYTN
+310 TIGESHTN
-318 GTSNSHSKSD
+318 GTSSSHSKSD
-328 SETKKSKIAV
+328 SETKKSKTAV
-338 GSSVLGGFLA
+338 CCSVLGGVLS
-348 AVGTGLRI
+348 AVGFGLMSTG
-356 TDAGAAIGLPL
+356 AGAAIGMPL
-367 MAAGG
+367 MVMAAGG
-372 AMSAFGAAGK
+372 AMSAVGAAGK
-382 SKTSGTT
+382 SKTTGTT

-476 SAESASTIFKSIMQ
+476 SAESAATIFKSIMQ

-508 QKMKMLTNSVCHLS
+508 QKVKMLTNSVCHLS
-522 HPVFRNNLTV
+522 HPVFTNNLTV
-532 NGENIKVEN
+532 NGESIMVEN

-579 NESLMKREVSL
+579 NESVMKREVSL

-598 AYTENRVKLD
+598 VHTENHVKLD

-628 TIYKLINETKQVG
+628 TIYKLISETKQVG
-641 TKFLVIEPAKGEYK
+641 AKFLVIEPAKGEYK

-964 RMEDSRVIFNEQK
+964 RMENSRVIFNEQK

-1035 EYKRNNNTS
+1035 EYKKNNHIS

-1067 FGKCVKQYYQSKEL
+1067 FEKCVRQYCQSKEL

-1125 LINNSKWL
+1125 LINNSK
-1133 NLIFDKDEYGI
+1133 

>member
-10 NGSEDKSALDEVFG
+10 NDSEDKSALDEVFG

-46 EVIETS
+46 KVLETS
-52 PSDLREY
+52 PSDLCEY
-59 RQQIDTAKK
+59 RQQIDMAKN

-91 SMPEAEGVDSCIVLF
+91 SMPEAEGVDSSIVLF

-166 ADTFKSSLVGQ
+166 ADTFKSSLMGQ

-310 TIGESYTN
+310 TIGESHTN

-338 GSSVLGGFLA
+338 GSSVLGGVLA
-348 AVGTGLRI
+348 AVGTGLTI
-356 TDAGAAIGLPL
+356 TGAGAAIGLPL

-372 AMSAFGAAGK
+372 AMSAVGAAGK

-522 HPVFRNNLTV
+522 HPVFWNNLTV

-675 INPFSFPAGVHVLE
+675 INPFSFPTGVHVLE

-734 SQGEDVYPSFLDLF
+734 SRGEDVYPSFLDLF

-775 VESLTNGLNGEI
+775 VESLTNDLNGEI

-964 RMEDSRVIFNEQK
+964 RMENSRVIFNEQK
-977 DSILELNSENDIKN
+977 DSILELNSENDIN
-991 IIEFLLAG
+991 YIIEFLLAG
-999 QTENTQKAFDVIQI
+999 QTENTQKAFDIIQI

-1020 YMPSKVRMAL
+1020 NMPSKVRMAL

-1035 EYKRNNNTS
+1035 EYKKNNYIS

-1067 FGKCVKQYYQSKEL
+1067 FEKCVRQYCQSKEL

-1125 LINNSKWL
+1125 LINNSK
-1133 NLIFDKDEYGI
+1133 

>member
-1 MSTIYDNMG
+1 
-10 NGSEDKSALDEVFG
+10 
-24 RSANKYE
+24 
-31 EPVVIKNAGPEMPVQ
+31 MPVQ
-46 EVIETS
+46 KVLETS
-52 PSDLREY
+52 PSDLCEY
-59 RQQIDTAKK
+59 RQQIDMAKN

-91 SMPEAEGVDSCIVLF
+91 SMPEAEGVDSSIVLF

-166 ADTFKSSLVGQ
+166 ADTFKSSLMGQ

-310 TIGESYTN
+310 TIGESHTN

-338 GSSVLGGFLA
+338 GSSVLGGVLA
-348 AVGTGLRI
+348 AVGTGLTI
-356 TDAGAAIGLPL
+356 TGAGAAIGLPL

-372 AMSAFGAAGK
+372 AMSAVGAAGK

-399 ENRSMSDAESH
+399 ENRSMSDAKSH

-522 HPVFRNNLTV
+522 HPVFWNNLTV

-675 INPFSFPAGVHVLE
+675 INPFSFPTGVHVLE

-734 SQGEDVYPSFLDLF
+734 SRGEDVYPSFLDLF

-793 SNMVLFDENCII
+793 SNIVLFDENCII

-964 RMEDSRVIFNEQK
+964 RMENSRVIFNEQK
-977 DSILELNSENDIKN
+977 DSILELNSENDIN
-991 IIEFLLAG
+991 YIIEFLLAG
-999 QTENTQKAFDVIQI
+999 QTENTQKAFDIIQI

-1020 YMPSKVRMAL
+1020 NMPSKVRMAL

-1035 EYKRNNNTS
+1035 EYKKNNYIS

-1067 FGKCVKQYYQSKEL
+1067 FEKCVRQYCQSKEL

-1125 LINNSKWL
+1125 LINNSK
-1133 NLIFDKDEYGI
+1133 

>member
-310 TIGESYTN
+310 TIGESHTN

-399 ENRSMSDAESH
+399 ENRSMSDAKSH

-522 HPVFRNNLTV
+522 HPVFWNNLTV

-734 SQGEDVYPSFLDLF
+734 SRGEDVYPSFLDLF

-964 RMEDSRVIFNEQK
+964 RMENSRVIFNEQK
-977 DSILELNSENDIKN
+977 DSILELNSENDIN
-991 IIEFLLAG
+991 YIIEFLLAG
-999 QTENTQKAFDVIQI
+999 QTENTQKAFDIIQI

-1020 YMPSKVRMAL
+1020 NMPSKVRMAL

-1035 EYKRNNNTS
+1035 EYKKNNYIS

-1067 FGKCVKQYYQSKEL
+1067 FENV
-1081 NKKLTDLVKTRV
+1081 
-1093 PLDYVSCRYC
+1093 
-1103 LKCLFA
+1103 
-1109 DFSLHSS
+1109 
-1116 ANKKMAEEW
+1116 
-1125 LINNSKWL
+1125 
-1133 NLIFDKDEYGI
+1133 

>member
-497 TSAINSWIDNS
+497 ISAINSWIDNS

-964 RMEDSRVIFNEQK
+964 RMENSRVIFNEQK
-977 DSILELNSENDIKN
+977 DSILELNSENDIN
-991 IIEFLLAG
+991 YIIEFLLAG
-999 QTENTQKAFDVIQI
+999 QTENTQKAFDIIQI

-1020 YMPSKVRMAL
+1020 NMPSKVRMAL

-1035 EYKRNNNTS
+1035 EYKKNNHIS

-1067 FGKCVKQYYQSKEL
+1067 FEKCVRQYCQSKEL

-1125 LINNSKWL
+1125 LINNSK
-1133 NLIFDKDEYGI
+1133 

>member
-31 EPVVIKNAGPEMPVQ
+31 EPVVINNAGPEMPVQ
-46 EVIETS
+46 KVIETS

-59 RQQIDTAKK
+59 RQQIDTAKN

-177 FPGIDIEDCSI
+177 FPGIDIDGCSI

-201 LRRISNASS
+201 LRRMSNASS

-276 SPMSTQQLAYSTNE
+276 SPMATQQLAYSTNE

-310 TIGESYTN
+310 TIGESHTN
-318 GTSNSHSKSD
+318 GTSSSHSKSD
-328 SETKKSKIAV
+328 SETKKSKTAV
-338 GSSVLGGFLA
+338 GCSVLGGVLS
-348 AVGTGLRI
+348 AVGLGLSA
-356 TDAGAAIGLPL
+356 TGAAIGIPL
-367 MAAGG
+367 MAAGST
-372 AMSAFGAAGK
+372 MSAVGATGK

-410 SETFTDSLGK
+410 SETLTDSLGK

-476 SAESASTIFKSIMQ
+476 SAESAATIFKSIMQ

-508 QKMKMLTNSVCHLS
+508 QNMKMLTNSVCHLS
-522 HPVFRNNLTV
+522 HPVFWNNLTV

-551 MLLSLPH
+551 MLLSMPH

-598 AYTENRVKLD
+598 AYTENRVKLN

-675 INPFSFPAGVHVLE
+675 INPFSFPTGVHVLE

-734 SQGEDVYPSFLDLF
+734 SRGEDVYPSFLDLF

-952 NDWVSPVLCKID
+952 NDWVSSVLCKID
-964 RMEDSRVIFNEQK
+964 RMENSRVIFNEQK
-977 DSILELNSENDIKN
+977 DSILELNSENDIN
-991 IIEFLLAG
+991 YIIEFLLAG
-999 QTENTQKAFDVIQI
+999 QTENTQKAFDIIQI

-1020 YMPSKVRMAL
+1020 NMPSKVRMAL

-1035 EYKRNNNTS
+1035 EYKKNNHIS

-1067 FGKCVKQYYQSKEL
+1067 FEKCVRQYCQSKEL

-1116 ANKKMAEEW
+1116 TNKKMAEEW
-1125 LINNSKWL
+1125 LINNSK
-1133 NLIFDKDEYGI
+1133 

>member
-10 NGSEDKSALDEVFG
+10 NDSEDKSALDEVFG

-46 EVIETS
+46 KVLETS
-52 PSDLREY
+52 PSDLCEY
-59 RQQIDTAKK
+59 RQQIDMAKK
-68 ALNLVDDVVLKS
+68 TLNLVDDVVLKS

-91 SMPEAEGVDSCIVLF
+91 SMPEAEGVDSSIVLF

-166 ADTFKSSLVGQ
+166 ADTFKSSLMGQ

-310 TIGESYTN
+310 TIGESHTN

-338 GSSVLGGFLA
+338 GSSVLGGVLA
-348 AVGTGLRI
+348 AVGTGLTI
-356 TDAGAAIGLPL
+356 TGAGAAIGLPL
-367 MAAGG
+367 MAAG
-372 AMSAFGAAGK
+372 GAAGK

-522 HPVFRNNLTV
+522 HPVFWNNLTV

-675 INPFSFPAGVHVLE
+675 INPFSFPTGVHVLE

-734 SQGEDVYPSFLDLF
+734 SRGEDVYPSFLDLF

-964 RMEDSRVIFNEQK
+964 RMENSRVIFNEQK
-977 DSILELNSENDIKN
+977 DSILELNSENDIN
-991 IIEFLLAG
+991 YIIEFLLAG
-999 QTENTQKAFDVIQI
+999 QTENTQKAFDIIQI

-1020 YMPSKVRMAL
+1020 NMPSKVRMAL

-1035 EYKRNNNTS
+1035 EYKKNNYIS

-1067 FGKCVKQYYQSKEL
+1067 FEKCVRQYCQSKEL

-1125 LINNSKWL
+1125 LINNSK
-1133 NLIFDKDEYGI
+1133 

>member
-24 RSANKYE
+24 RSANKCE

-46 EVIETS
+46 KVLETS
-52 PSDLREY
+52 PSDLCEY
-59 RQQIDTAKK
+59 RQQIDMAKN

-91 SMPEAEGVDSCIVLF
+91 SMPEAEGVDSSIVLF

-177 FPGIDIEDCSI
+177 FPGIDIDDCSI

-290 SLANAIN
+290 SLANAFN

-310 TIGESYTN
+310 TIGESHTN

-338 GSSVLGGFLA
+338 GSSVLGGVLA
-348 AVGTGLRI
+348 AVGTGLTI
-356 TDAGAAIGLPL
+356 TGAGAAIGLPL

-372 AMSAFGAAGK
+372 AMSAVGAAGK

-522 HPVFRNNLTV
+522 HPVFWNNLTV

-551 MLLSLPH
+551 ILLSLPH

-598 AYTENRVKLD
+598 AYIENRVKLD

-675 INPFSFPAGVHVLE
+675 INPFSFPTGVHVLE

-964 RMEDSRVIFNEQK
+964 RMENSRVIFNEQK
-977 DSILELNSENDIKN
+977 DSILELNSENDIN
-991 IIEFLLAG
+991 YIIEFLLAG
-999 QTENTQKAFDVIQI
+999 QTENTQKAFDIIQI

-1020 YMPSKVRMAL
+1020 NMPSKVRMAL

-1035 EYKRNNNTS
+1035 EYKKNNHIS

-1056 LLTDLLGIRKE
+1056 LLTDLLGLRKE
-1067 FGKCVKQYYQSKEL
+1067 FEKCVRQYCQSKEL

-1125 LINNSKWL
+1125 LINNSK
-1133 NLIFDKDEYGI
+1133 

>member
-310 TIGESYTN
+310 TIGESHTK

-338 GSSVLGGFLA
+338 GSSVLGGVLA
-348 AVGTGLRI
+348 AVGTGLTI
-356 TDAGAAIGLPL
+356 TGAGAAIGLPL

-372 AMSAFGAAGK
+372 AMSAVGAAGK

-522 HPVFRNNLTV
+522 HPVFWNNLTV

-675 INPFSFPAGVHVLE
+675 INPFSFPTGVHVLE

-793 SNMVLFDENCII
+793 SDMVLFDENCII

-964 RMEDSRVIFNEQK
+964 RMENSRVIFNEQK
-977 DSILELNSENDIKN
+977 DSILELNSENDIN
-991 IIEFLLAG
+991 YIIEFLLAG
-999 QTENTQKAFDVIQI
+999 QTENTQKAFDIIQI

-1020 YMPSKVRMAL
+1020 NMPSKVRMAL

-1035 EYKRNNNTS
+1035 EYKKNNHIS

-1067 FGKCVKQYYQSKEL
+1067 FEKCVRQYCQSKEL
-1081 NKKLTDLVKTRV
+1081 NKKLTDLVKARV

-1125 LINNSKWL
+1125 LINNSK
-1133 NLIFDKDEYGI
+1133 